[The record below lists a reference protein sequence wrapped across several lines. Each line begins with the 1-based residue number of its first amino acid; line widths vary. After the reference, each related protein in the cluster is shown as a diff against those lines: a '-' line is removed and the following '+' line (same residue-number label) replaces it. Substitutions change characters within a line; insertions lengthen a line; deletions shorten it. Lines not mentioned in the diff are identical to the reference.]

1 MPSDAP
7 LFASPEHV
15 GAALGSLAIRLE
27 TCRTT
32 LRTISDLLAR
42 PDCRPGDVADAS
54 ALAASVWTVTATDR
68 QHTEPAPQPHRFG
81 GAT

>member
-32 LRTISDLLAR
+32 LRTISDR
-42 PDCRPGDVADAS
+42 SSDVEAAALAS
-54 ALAASVWTVTATDR
+54 AVLSQTAHDR

-81 GAT
+81 GTP